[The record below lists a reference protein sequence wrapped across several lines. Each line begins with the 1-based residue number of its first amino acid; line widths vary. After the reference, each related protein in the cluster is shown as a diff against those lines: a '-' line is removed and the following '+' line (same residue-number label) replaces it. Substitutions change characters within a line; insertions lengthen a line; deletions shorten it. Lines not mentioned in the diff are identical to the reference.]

1 MVKPFYILLIGLLM
15 WSCKDKSTSMEYE
28 FTNDLVHESSPYLL
42 QHAHN
47 PVDWKAWND
56 GNLKEAKKEDKLLII
71 SIGYAS
77 CHWCHV
83 MEEECFEDRE
93 VAELMNNKFISIK
106 IDREERPDVDQ
117 VYMDA
122 LQLMTGQGGWPLNVV
137 ALPDGKPIWGATYL
151 PKDQWMESLNRLAEL
166 YETDRTTLEEYAG
179 KLSKGVNAMQ
189 LLEPLAEGDKN
200 AIGLYELDEIV
211 VDWSQYMDT
220 FLGGYKQAPKFMMPN
235 NLDFLLHYGFLREN
249 DSILNYVHTSLT
261 RMAYGGIFDPI
272 GGGFSRYSVDV
283 KWHIPHFEKML
294 YDNAQLISL
303 YSKAFAQSGQ
313 NLYRETA
320 VKCIDFIQSDLKSAS
335 GGYYSSLDADSKNQ
349 NGVLEEGSFYVWER
363 EDLNRILGDDYTLFS
378 DYYNVNSYGQWE
390 DNKYVLIR
398 DKSTAQIAEKFNL
411 KESEVEKIIEES
423 LLKLKKVR
431 DQRSRPRLDD
441 KILTSWNALYLQG
454 LIDASRF
461 LNQEQYLDQ
470 AIQLAEF
477 IDKNLMREDGG
488 LYRNFKDGKASIP
501 AFLDDY
507 ATLIEAYL
515 SLFELSG
522 AMKWLQKARDLT
534 RYCDQHFSTPE
545 NDLYFYTEQNQ
556 NQLIRRSIEVADNV
570 ISSSNS
576 IMMKNLIKLQKFYFE
591 ESYGIRAQNMLLRV
605 RPELRNQGQGYAN
618 WLHGILYT
626 QLPFYEIALVGPDAE
641 TKAKNMGQNFTPNSV
656 LVWGS
661 KEEGLQLS
669 LLKNRWTNDQTL
681 IYVCQQGSCKLPVQE
696 TKEAL
701 AQLGN
706 PYLK

>member
-1 MVKPFYILLIGLLM
+1 
-15 WSCKDKSTSMEYE
+15 MEYE

-47 PVDWKAWND
+47 PVDWNAWND
-56 GNLKEAKKEDKLLII
+56 GNLNEAKKEDKLLII

-93 VAELMNNKFISIK
+93 VADLMNDKFISIK

-122 LQLMTGQGGWPLNVV
+122 LQLMTGQGGWPLNIV

-166 YETDRTTLEEYAG
+166 YETDRTTLEEYAA

-189 LLEPLAEGDKN
+189 LLEPLAEGNQN

-211 VDWSQYMDT
+211 ADWTQYMDT
-220 FLGGYKQAPKFMMPN
+220 FLGGYKKAPKFMMPN

-249 DSILNYVHTSLT
+249 DSILDYVNTSLT

-272 GGGFSRYSVDV
+272 DGGFSRYSVDL

-303 YSKAFAQSGQ
+303 YSKAYAQNGQ
-313 NLYRETA
+313 NLYRQTA
-320 VKCIDFIQSDLKSAS
+320 EKCIEFIQNDLKSSS
-335 GGYYSSLDADSKNQ
+335 GGYYSSLDADSKNKD
-349 NGVLEEGSFYVWER
+349 GVLEEGSYYVWEK
-363 EDLNRILGDDYTLFS
+363 EDLKRILGDDYTLFS

-398 DKSTAQIAEKFNL
+398 DKPTAQIAEKFNL
-411 KESEVEKIIEES
+411 KESEVEKSIEES
-423 LLKLKKVR
+423 LLKLKRVR
-431 DQRSRPRLDD
+431 DERNRPRLDD

-454 LIDASRF
+454 LIDASRY

-477 IDKNLMREDGG
+477 IDKNLMRGDGG
-488 LYRNFKDGKASIP
+488 LYRNYKDGKATIP

-507 ATLIEAYL
+507 AALIEAYL

-522 AMKWLQKARDLT
+522 DMKWLQKAR
-534 RYCDQHFSTPE
+534 
-545 NDLYFYTEQNQ
+545 
-556 NQLIRRSIEVADNV
+556 
-570 ISSSNS
+570 
-576 IMMKNLIKLQKFYFE
+576 
-591 ESYGIRAQNMLLRV
+591 
-605 RPELRNQGQGYAN
+605 RP
-618 WLHGILYT
+618 H
-626 QLPFYEIALVGPDAE
+626 P
-641 TKAKNMGQNFTPNSV
+641 V
-656 LVWGS
+656 L
-661 KEEGLQLS
+661 
-669 LLKNRWTNDQTL
+669 
-681 IYVCQQGSCKLPVQE
+681 
-696 TKEAL
+696 
-701 AQLGN
+701 
-706 PYLK
+706 